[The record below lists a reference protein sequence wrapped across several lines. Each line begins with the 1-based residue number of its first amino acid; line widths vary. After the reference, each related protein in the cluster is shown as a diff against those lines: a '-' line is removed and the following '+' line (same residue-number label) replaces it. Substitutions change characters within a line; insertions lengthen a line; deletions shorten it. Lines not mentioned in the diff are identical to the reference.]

1 MSDDH
6 SEHLSVTTAPA
17 PAPAIAT
24 TVPANTVPSAPSAV
38 AVSTAEVGFAKS
50 MYSSIGP
57 GAVNSTR
64 QKEAVS
70 GVAASATT
78 DTATPTPP
86 ASATLQLPGDSL
98 RSALQSPGGSIQI
111 DQNNEYTI
119 TQISETISRSVH
131 IDSASDQQRAE
142 QLGLERQGHAH
153 RRSYDSRG
161 SSVASGAD
169 PKSPS
174 SNINAIDEPDVL
186 RRESVS
192 SAGLA
197 HQAQFTFS
205 SPTQA
210 SAQPSHAGNMR
221 AMPRQHQHQHQHHS
235 AQDQPPGFHIGV
247 SFPPQSE
254 EDIYMS
260 ESPVPDDNDSSKDS
274 VSCYRRDSDGCMGDY
289 PEGGPLQHPGQHH
302 HQYPNSPH
310 HDTRS
315 TSSPLCTDSES
326 VGLGGVTMPAKSAVL
341 YHAGY
346 NSGRGAVW
354 RFFKVVEARVSGN
367 TDRAECLLCEKRM
380 LGKSADMKKHII
392 LSCPYRGD
400 ISSDMQPILA
410 IVRAELENPK
420 KRAKRNSNTPIVMR
434 PDGTF
439 VADATAYTGHSYADS
454 SMAARLQAANAMQH
468 HRSPS
473 HPRPGPY
480 DYHGEAHR
488 AKMARHSSR
497 CR

>member
-17 PAPAIAT
+17 IAT
-24 TVPANTVPSAPSAV
+24 TAPANTVPSAPSAV
-38 AVSTAEVGFAKS
+38 AASTAEVGFAKP
-50 MYSSIGP
+50 MHPSIDS
-57 GAVNSTR
+57 GAINSTR
-64 QKEAVS
+64 QKETVS
-70 GVAASATT
+70 GTAASATT

-86 ASATLQLPGDSL
+86 ASAALQLPGDSL
-98 RSALQSPGGSIQI
+98 RSGLQSPGGSMQV
-111 DQNNEYTI
+111 DQNTEYAI
-119 TQISETISRSVH
+119 SQISESISRSVH
-131 IDSASDQQRAE
+131 IDNITNQQRAE
-142 QLGLERQGHAH
+142 QQELEHQGHV
-153 RRSYDSRG
+153 RKQSYDSRG
-161 SSVASGAD
+161 SSVASEAD
-169 PKSPS
+169 PRSPS
-174 SNINAIDEPDVL
+174 SNINTINEPEVL

-197 HQAQFTFS
+197 HQTQFTFS

-210 SAQPSHAGNMR
+210 NMQSSHAPNMR
-221 AMPRQHQHQHQHHS
+221 VMPRQHQQQHRS
-235 AQDQPPGFHIGV
+235 TQDRPPGFHIGV
-247 SFPPQSE
+247 SFPPQAE

-260 ESPVPDDNDSSKDS
+260 ESPIPDDNDSSKDS
-274 VSCYRRDSDGCMGDY
+274 VSCYRRDSDGCIGDY
-289 PEGGPLQHPGQHH
+289 AEGGPFQHTGQHH

-439 VADATAYTGHSYADS
+439 VADATAYTGHSYTDS
-454 SMAARLQAANAMQH
+454 SMAARLQAANAIPMQH

-480 DYHGEAHR
+480 DFHGEAHR
-488 AKMARHSSR
+488 AKMARHSR
-497 CR
+497 YVKE